1 MKRLISP
8 ALIGM
13 FFLASNVNAQ
23 DLNLQKEVE
32 QLKAQMQELKK
43 AQETMNIT
51 ALRKE
56 VNAVKA
62 HDAHDNIK
70 FNADLRSA
78 YDYIDYNING
88 QPNETNGIWTN
99 KFVLHMSAQAA
110 KNLTFHG
117 AIGVYKTF
125 GYNPAEEYNGF
136 QNMDW
141 YANETPGG
149 DANLRLKSAYFIYYG
164 NAGKVPY
171 TLSIGRRP
179 AVDGLLANWRE
190 ENFKPTSPI
199 SHNINM
205 EFDGASIAAHFGDIT
220 GIPGFAVK
228 ICLGRGNSNVDA
240 KYPTFDY
247 FQGTMSGQTLMSQP
261 YPYAQTSYDSAN
273 MDLAGFLISLYDDGQ
288 YKANFNIFKG
298 WNMMGANLQRTSE
311 GTVADNPANLNTY
324 ADDTF
329 AMNLTDVGDM
339 TGGVL
344 SLESIGIGDGSSDFL
359 FNTNA
364 FVSFAWSR
372 TEPKGTH
379 GTFKAI
385 VMKDAGMGNG
395 TETEML
401 GSSKSQ
407 TGTSIYMGVNFPA
420 PGIANSR
427 FGLEYN
433 HGSKYWRSFD
443 YGEDTLIGS
452 KLSARGNA
460 YEAFYNF
467 PIVGKKLMGQV
478 RYTYID
484 YKYTGSDMFFGQTGT
499 PMDVD
504 STPGAVKSASDFR
517 LSVRY
522 RY

>member
-88 QPNETNGIWTN
+88 KHNKTNGIWTN

-125 GYNPAEEYNGF
+125 GYNGAEENNGF

-205 EFDGASIAAHFGDIT
+205 EFDGASIAAHFGDVT

-228 ICLGRGNSNVDA
+228 ICLGRGNSNVDS
-240 KYPTFDY
+240 KYPYYDY
-247 FQGTMSGQTLMSQP
+247 PIGTNTNK
-261 YPYAQTSYDSAN
+261 YPYAQTSFDSAN

-298 WNMMGANLQRTSE
+298 WNMMGASLNGDMNNGYQ
-311 GTVADNPANLNTY
+311 VA
-324 ADDTF
+324 
-329 AMNLTDVGDM
+329 LTDVGDM

-372 TEPKGTH
+372 TDPKGTH
-379 GTFKAI
+379 G
-385 VMKDAGMGNG
+385 VMTRRGLVQG
-395 TETEML
+395 TEML
-401 GSSKSQ
+401 GSSKDE
-407 TGTSIYMGVNFPA
+407 TGTSVYMGVNFPA
-420 PGIANSR
+420 PVIANSR

-467 PIVGKKLMGQV
+467 PIIGKKLMGQV

-504 STPGAVKSASDFR
+504 STPNAVKSASDFR